1 VYQSETTSCVYIEI
15 DKVVHHTLNSAAQA
29 TNTWSHM
36 NSSESSIL
44 NMLKEHRDVSAH
56 TSHMD
61 ETARCERPP
70 LNLLG
75 AKVALGPLRRDLIPL
90 YQQWF
95 NNFELL
101 RTLDRQL
108 KPVSLDQVERW
119 FEARATSA
127 QIGSVVVFTIYE
139 RGTWRPIGN
148 TALEAINLR
157 DRTAEFGIFIGES
170 DLQGKGYGSEATRLM
185 LDYAFTGLGLQNIM
199 LRVWEFNLAGIR
211 VYEKAGFREFG
222 RRSRAHLL
230 NGEWWDDV
238 YMQILA
244 DDFTSPV
251 LEKIFTSQQEST
263 G

>member
-1 VYQSETTSCVYIEI
+1 
-15 DKVVHHTLNSAAQA
+15 
-29 TNTWSHM
+29 
-36 NSSESSIL
+36 
-44 NMLKEHRDVSAH
+44 MLKEYKDVSAQ
-56 TSHMD
+56 TGYPD
-61 ETARCERPP
+61 GTGPLERPA
-70 LNLLG
+70 LNLVG
-75 AKVALGPLRRDLIPL
+75 EQVALGPLRHDLISL

-108 KPVSLDQVERW
+108 KPVSLNQVERW

-127 QIGSVVVFTIYE
+127 QVGSVVVFTIYE

-185 LDYAFTGLGLQNIM
+185 LDYAFTGLGLQNVM
-199 LRVWEFNLAGIR
+199 LRVWEYNLAGIR
-211 VYEKAGFREFG
+211 VYEKASFREFG
-222 RRSRAHLL
+222 RRSRAHMM
-230 NGEWWDDV
+230 NGQWWDEI

-244 DDFTSPV
+244 DDFESPV
-251 LEKIFTSQQEST
+251 LERVFSERLDAIT
-263 G
+263 

>member
-1 VYQSETTSCVYIEI
+1 
-15 DKVVHHTLNSAAQA
+15 
-29 TNTWSHM
+29 
-36 NSSESSIL
+36 
-44 NMLKEHRDVSAH
+44 MLKECKDVSAQSGH
-56 TSHMD
+56 RDRTGP
-61 ETARCERPP
+61 AERPP
-70 LNLLG
+70 LNVVG
-75 AKVALGPLRRDLIPL
+75 EKVALGPLRRDLIPL

-95 NNFELL
+95 NSFELL

-148 TALEAINLR
+148 TALESINLR
-157 DRTAEFGIFIGES
+157 DRTAEFGVFIGES
-170 DLQGKGYGSEATRLM
+170 DLRGSGYGSEATRLM
-185 LDYAFTGLGLQNIM
+185 LDYAFTGLGLQNVM
-199 LRVWEFNLAGIR
+199 LRVWEYNLAGIR

-222 RRSRAHLL
+222 RRSRAHMM
-230 NGEWWDDV
+230 NGEWWDDI

-244 DDFTSPV
+244 DDFQSPV
-251 LEKIFTSQQEST
+251 LEDIFTSQQEST